1 MLDLYD
7 ELDSALGHIREV
19 VDLYPDGTSDIVME
33 ENAKDFVNAL
43 KTIDTPHIET
53 LIVKWEAW
61 KRSKG

>member
-1 MLDLYD
+1 
-7 ELDSALGHIREV
+7 
-19 VDLYPDGTSDIVME
+19 ME